1 MTAAITTESR
11 ADEGGARL
19 PVRVRIGQGL
29 LTAVL
34 IACALVALS
43 TMFVDD
49 PFEPS
54 AVVLI
59 ASFGTLAAVL
69 GLAAVWG
76 GVRSRIVRLG
86 LWALPLFFVWHVAA
100 LGIWVPD
107 AVLAVVAASGVVLTA
122 GAAPARR
129 QPEQS

>member
-1 MTAAITTESR
+1 MTATGTTHQMPR
-11 ADEGGARL
+11 GAS
-19 PVRVRIGQGL
+19 
-29 LTAVL
+29 TVL

-59 ASFGTLAAVL
+59 ASFGTLAAAL

-100 LGIWVPD
+100 LGTWVPD

-129 QPEQS
+129 EPEQS